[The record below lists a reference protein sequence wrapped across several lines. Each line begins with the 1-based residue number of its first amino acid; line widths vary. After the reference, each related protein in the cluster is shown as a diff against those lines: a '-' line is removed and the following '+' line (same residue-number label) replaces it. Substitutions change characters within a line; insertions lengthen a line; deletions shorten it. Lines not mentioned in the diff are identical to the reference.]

1 MDPAILSATSG
12 LMGSVLGATSSIV
25 ATWLSRQDEWRVQAR
40 TREAAKREALYSEFI
55 AEASKRMA
63 DALGH
68 EATGP
73 EVIVA
78 LYAAVGRM
86 RLMSSREVID
96 AAERLVRLIIETYS
110 SANLSFAEL
119 RESIRDGFTDPLS
132 EFGEACRAELA
143 LLLGEPTPRRA
154 ATRVRSDAW
163 PPTSARSSEASSTQV
178 GKAEADTPP
187 HSIAGRLASNPAE
200 LVTTARVG
208 PPLSPLS

>member
-40 TREAAKREALYSEFI
+40 VREAVKREALYSEFI
-55 AEASKRMA
+55 VEASKRMA

-110 SANLSFAEL
+110 SPNLSFAEL

-143 LLLGEPTPRRA
+143 LLLGEPAPRRA
-154 ATRVRSDAW
+154 ATRARSDAW
-163 PPTSARSSEASSTQV
+163 PPPPPSGSKPGWIQLRPAGANMPERPDPGRPAPNSSEPATSAR
-178 GKAEADTPP
+178 
-187 HSIAGRLASNPAE
+187 
-200 LVTTARVG
+200 
-208 PPLSPLS
+208 